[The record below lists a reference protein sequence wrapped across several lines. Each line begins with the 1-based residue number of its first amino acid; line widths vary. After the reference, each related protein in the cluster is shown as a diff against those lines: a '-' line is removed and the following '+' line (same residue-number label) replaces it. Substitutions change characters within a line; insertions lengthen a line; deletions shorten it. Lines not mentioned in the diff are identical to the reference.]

1 MDVRLNLQHGGEAK
15 EATTRRNPFKEMIST
30 VFDDMEDAVEMLRN
44 EVLPRLKWLAAHP
57 EPKEIAA
64 TLGELI
70 SIDLARGVIE
80 EARNELAQV
89 NELAQLYELA
99 GASD

>member
-1 MDVRLNLQHGGEAK
+1 MDVRTNLQHEGGAN
-15 EATTRRNPFKEMIST
+15 EATTRNTFKEMIS
-30 VFDDMEDAVEMLRN
+30 VVLDDMENAVEMLSN
-44 EVLPRLKWLAAHP
+44 DVLPRIKWLAAHP

-64 TLGELI
+64 TFGELI